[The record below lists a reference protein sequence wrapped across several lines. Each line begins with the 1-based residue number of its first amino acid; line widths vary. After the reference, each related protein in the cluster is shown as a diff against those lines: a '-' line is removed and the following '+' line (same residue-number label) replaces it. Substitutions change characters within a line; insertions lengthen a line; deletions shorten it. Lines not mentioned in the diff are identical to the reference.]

1 MKPTERKDAGARIAG
16 LACPIPIADYP
27 QVVLAHGGGGRL
39 TRQLIE
45 NMFQPA
51 FDNAALAAQSD
62 SAVLEVGSDRL
73 AFTTDSHVVSP
84 IDFPG
89 GDIGRLAIF
98 GTVNDLAVS
107 GATPLYLSVGLI
119 LEEGFPMDH
128 LWRIVCSMRDAA
140 LEANVQIVTGD
151 TKVVDKGKGDGL
163 YINTS
168 GIGRIESSTETGPG
182 KIVPGDALLISGDI
196 GRHGIAVMAVRE
208 GLKFETEITS
218 DCGSLAATTAELLAS
233 GMPVHCM
240 RDLTRGGM
248 ATAII
253 ELAEQS
259 ATRIEL
265 EGDRIPVKPGVRGA
279 CEILGLDPLY
289 VACEGR
295 MVLFIPEENADQALS
310 IFQKHPI
317 GEGAAVIGRVTEHD
331 RGKVT
336 VRTEIGTHRLLT
348 LLSGEQLPRIC

>member
-1 MKPTERKDAGARIAG
+1 MKPTERENAGSRIAG

-51 FDNAALAAQSD
+51 FDNAALAARND
-62 SAVLEVGSDRL
+62 SAIIEVGSGRL

-89 GDIGRLAIF
+89 GDIGRLAVF

-140 LEANVQIVTGD
+140 REANVQIVTGD

-168 GIGRIESSTETGPG
+168 GIGRVESMTDPGPRN
-182 KIVPGDALLISGDI
+182 IAPGDAVLISGDI
-196 GRHGIAVMAVRE
+196 GRHGIAVMALRE
-208 GLKFETEITS
+208 GLEFETEITS
-218 DCGSLAATTAELLAS
+218 DCGSLAGMATELLAS
-233 GMPVHCM
+233 ELPVHCM

-259 ATRIEL
+259 ASRIEL
-265 EGDRIPVKPGVRGA
+265 EGNRIPVKPGVRGA

-295 MVLFIPEENADQALS
+295 MVLFVPEENADQALG
-310 IFQKHPI
+310 ILRRHPI
-317 GEGAAVIGRVTEHD
+317 GEDAAVIGRVTEYGD
-331 RGKVT
+331 GKTT
-336 VRTEIGTHRLLT
+336 VRTEIGTQRSLT
-348 LLSGEQLPRIC
+348 LLSGDQLPRIC